1 MQVIQDF
8 ECCFVALLRLLNG
21 FCFGDALL
29 RVGQVA
35 FSGRYCFR
43 CGFKL
48 FPLYEFDGG
57 VAEALST
64 VYLVARIP
72 KTVACRISQP
82 AKVPR
87 KPDTKITF
95 VIHPVPPQPSRRDGA
110 CPVGPA
116 PISLA
121 AWYPAIRLPSGR
133 CRAPSPCHKQTHAI
147 P

>member
-82 AKVPR
+82 AKAPR
-87 KPDTKITF
+87 RPDTKITF
-95 VIHPVPPQPSRRDGA
+95 VIPPSRLNP
-110 CPVGPA
+110 PVETR
-116 PISLA
+116 LA
-121 AWYPAIRLPSGR
+121 PSGLGPTHFGR
-133 CRAPSPCHKQTHAI
+133 TRSSSVSTGKNRPSALPGI
-147 P
+147 VSRPRP

>member
-82 AKVPR
+82 AKAPR
-87 KPDTKITF
+87 RPDTKITF
-95 VIHPVPPQPSRRDGA
+95 VIPPSRLNPSRRDGA
-110 CPVGPA
+110 CPVWPA
-116 PISLA
+116 PISL
-121 AWYPAIRLPSGR
+121 RHEKR
-133 CRAPSPCHKQTHAI
+133 QT
-147 P
+147 PLYREVS